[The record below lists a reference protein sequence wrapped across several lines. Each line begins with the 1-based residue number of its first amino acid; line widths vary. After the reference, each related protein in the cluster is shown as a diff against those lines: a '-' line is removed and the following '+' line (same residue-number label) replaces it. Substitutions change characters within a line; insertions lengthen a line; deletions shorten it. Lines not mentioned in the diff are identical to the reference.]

1 MCTWRKKEVPVKNS
15 FDFLI
20 IGGGIMGCACAY
32 FLLTSDRNLKVGI
45 VEKDLTYS
53 HASTTL
59 SLANVRIQFSLKQNI
74 EISQYAHEFI
84 KDFPEKMAVKGEKPG
99 LCFRKE
105 GNLFLTDRKNKQG
118 AVQAFN
124 LQKDLGCLVNWIEPE
139 DIESEYPLYSAQ
151 KTAGGAFSPDDGYL
165 DAYSFL
171 NGFKQKAASLG
182 AELIE
187 DQAVKLLLHRK
198 RITGA
203 RLKSGKRLMSGYVI
217 NCAGAWA
224 GELAKTARISLPI
237 TPVKRQVFVLEPGEK
252 PESPLP
258 LTVLPSGLYFR
269 SETGDKILA
278 GKSMPDDTEGIDFS
292 WNQETFR
299 ERLWP
304 ELAEFVPAFDRL
316 RLQRGWSG
324 LYAVNTLDENA
335 ILGEWPEVK
344 GFYLA
349 IGFSGHGLQQ
359 APAVG
364 RYLSEI
370 IRGKKPALDLSIFSP
385 ERILDAKPIY
395 ESGIV

>member
-1 MCTWRKKEVPVKNS
+1 
-15 FDFLI
+15 
-20 IGGGIMGCACAY
+20 MGCACAY

-45 VEKDLTYS
+45 IEKDLTYS

-74 EISQYAHEFI
+74 KVSQYTHEFI
-84 KDFPEKMAVKGEKPG
+84 KDFPEKMAVKDEKPD
-99 LCFRKE
+99 LCFRRE
-105 GNLFLTDRKNKQG
+105 GNLFITDRKNKKE
-118 AVQAFN
+118 AVHAFK
-124 LQKDLGCLVNWIEPE
+124 LQKDLGCQVNWVEPE

-151 KTAGGAFSPDDGYL
+151 NTAGGTFSPDDGYL

-171 NGFKQKAASLG
+171 NGFKQKAVSLG
-182 AELIE
+182 AELIQ
-187 DQAVKLLLHRK
+187 DQAVALLHNTK

-203 RLKSGKRLMSGYVI
+203 WLQSGKRLLSGYVI

-224 GELAKTARISLPI
+224 GELAETARISLPI
-237 TPVKRQVFVLEPGEK
+237 TPVKRQVFVLEPKEK
-252 PESPLP
+252 PESSLP

-278 GKSMPDDTEGIDFS
+278 GKSMSNDTEGIDFS
-292 WNQETFR
+292 WNQEIFR

-316 RLQRGWSG
+316 KLNRGWSG

-344 GFYLA
+344 GLYLA
-349 IGFSGHGLQQ
+349 NGFSGHGLQQ

-364 RYLSEI
+364 RYLSELI
-370 IRGKKPALDLSIFSP
+370 LGKKPALDLSIFSP
-385 ERILDAKPIY
+385 DRILDSKPIH

>member
-1 MCTWRKKEVPVKNS
+1 MCKWRKKEVPAENS
-15 FDFLI
+15 FDVLI

-45 VEKDLTYS
+45 IEKDLTYS
-53 HASTTL
+53 QASTTL

-74 EISQYAHEFI
+74 KVSQYTHEFI
-84 KDFPEKMAVKGEKPG
+84 KDFPEKMAVKDEKPD
-99 LCFRKE
+99 LCFRRE
-105 GNLFLTDRKNKQG
+105 GNLFITDRKNKKE
-118 AVQAFN
+118 AVHAFK
-124 LQKDLGCLVNWIEPE
+124 LQKDLGCRVNWVEPE

-151 KTAGGAFSPDDGYL
+151 NTAGGTFSPDDGYL

-171 NGFKQKAASLG
+171 NGFKQKAGSLG
-182 AELIE
+182 TELIQ
-187 DQAVKLLLHRK
+187 DQAVTLLHNTK

-203 RLKSGKRLMSGYVI
+203 WLQSGKRLLSGYVI

-224 GELAKTARISLPI
+224 GELAETARISLPI
-237 TPVKRQVFVLEPGEK
+237 TPVKRQVFVLEPKEK

-292 WNQETFR
+292 WNQEIFR

-316 RLQRGWSG
+316 KLNRGWSG

-344 GFYLA
+344 GLYLA
-349 IGFSGHGLQQ
+349 NGFSGHGLQQ

-364 RYLSEI
+364 RYLSELI
-370 IRGKKPALDLSIFSP
+370 LGKKPALDLSIFSP
-385 ERILDAKPIY
+385 DRILDSKPIH

>member
-1 MCTWRKKEVPVKNS
+1 MCKWRKKEVPAENS
-15 FDFLI
+15 FDVLI

-45 VEKDLTYS
+45 IEKDLTYS
-53 HASTTL
+53 QASTTL

-74 EISQYAHEFI
+74 KVSQYTHEFI
-84 KDFPEKMAVKGEKPG
+84 KDFPEKMAVKDEKPD
-99 LCFRKE
+99 LCFRRE
-105 GNLFLTDRKNKQG
+105 GNLFITDRKNKKE
-118 AVQAFN
+118 ALHAFK
-124 LQKDLGCLVNWIEPE
+124 LQKDLGCRVNWVEPE

-151 KTAGGAFSPDDGYL
+151 NTAGGTFSPDDGYL

-171 NGFKQKAASLG
+171 NGFKQKAGSLG
-182 AELIE
+182 TELIQ
-187 DQAVKLLLHRK
+187 DQAVTLLHNTK

-203 RLKSGKRLMSGYVI
+203 WLQSGKRLLSGYVI

-224 GELAKTARISLPI
+224 GELAETARISLPI
-237 TPVKRQVFVLEPGEK
+237 TPVKRQVFVLEPKEK

-292 WNQETFR
+292 WNQEIFR

-316 RLQRGWSG
+316 KLNRGWSG

-344 GFYLA
+344 GLYLA
-349 IGFSGHGLQQ
+349 NGFSGHGLQQ

-364 RYLSEI
+364 RYLSELI
-370 IRGKKPALDLSIFSP
+370 LGKKPALDLSIFSP
-385 ERILDAKPIY
+385 DRILDSKPIH

>member
-1 MCTWRKKEVPVKNS
+1 MKTEVPAENS
-15 FDFLI
+15 FDVLI

-53 HASTTL
+53 QASTTL

-74 EISQYAHEFI
+74 EISQYTHEFI
-84 KDFPEKMAVKGEKPG
+84 KDFSEKMAVKDEKPD
-99 LCFRKE
+99 LCFRRE
-105 GNLFLTDRKNKQG
+105 GNLFITDRKNKKE
-118 AVQAFN
+118 AVHAFT
-124 LQKDLGCLVNWIEPE
+124 LQKDLGCRVDWVEPE

-151 KTAGGAFSPDDGYL
+151 NTAGGTFSPGDGYL

-171 NGFKQKAASLG
+171 NGFKQKAGSLG
-182 AELIE
+182 AKLIQ
-187 DQAVKLLLHRK
+187 DRAAAFLLNKK

-203 RLKSGKRLMSGYVI
+203 WLQSGKRLLSGYVI

-224 GELAKTARISLPI
+224 GELAQTARISLPVI
-237 TPVKRQVFVLEPGEK
+237 PVKRQVFVLEPEEK

-269 SETGDKILA
+269 SETGDKILV

-292 WNQETFR
+292 WNQEIFR

-316 RLQRGWSG
+316 KLHRGWSG

-349 IGFSGHGLQQ
+349 TGFSGHGLQQ
-359 APAVG
+359 SPAVG
-364 RYLSEI
+364 RYLSELI
-370 IRGKKPALDLSIFSP
+370 LGKKPVLDLSIFSP
-385 ERILDAKPIY
+385 ERILDSKPIH